1 MSASTD
7 IGVLNSYNYRT
18 RREYLTKLRVNKRDL
33 SRSRDQFPSGTHSP
47 PQPPACN
54 GAATIGF
61 RRGNIIRREQREC
74 SAARAGRGAMPS
86 ACLPSW
92 ELSFYL
98 AITVGFHFY
107 SFHEVYQ
114 LSRNYEEE
122 LDAEF
127 GFEKGFF
134 IWGFKKDPT
143 DFEWSFWTE
152 WTKNLLVWTLLGHI
166 IVSQVTIAFFPKFRM
181 WLLMMYGMLACFLTM
196 GFKGLLVILLHVFIS
211 YVVAQL
217 QVPVL
222 SWLCSILLLYS
233 LQMDS
238 LGKIEK
244 SWYETENEY
253 FLLLF
258 CLALCNLRY
267 TSFSLEYCWYYDGPR
282 RLGVSFCWL
291 LAYIFY
297 YPIFHNGPI
306 ICYDDFINQMR
317 KPKVS
322 VPKKDLACLLLS
334 GVRILFWWCLTESM
348 LQLMYIHA
356 IQQQET
362 ILESAS
368 YWTLGGLG
376 FAHTLFFYMKYLLFY
391 GIPSIIMHLDG
402 IEPPRLPRCTSS
414 LYSFTGTWREFDVG
428 LHRWLVRYIYIPL
441 GGSRHGILRIM
452 FSSAVA
458 FSFVCY
464 WHGGH
469 SFMLNWAALNWAGVM
484 LESILKMIC
493 SISPVQ
499 EIIEQSLSVRMQRRA
514 HAALA
519 SVATT
524 LLILSNLVFLCG
536 NRVGY
541 IYWNRMILQ
550 DM

>member
-1 MSASTD
+1 M
-7 IGVLNSYNYRT
+7 R
-18 RREYLTKLRVNKRDL
+18 
-33 SRSRDQFPSGTHSP
+33 
-47 PQPPACN
+47 
-54 GAATIGF
+54 
-61 RRGNIIRREQREC
+61 C
-74 SAARAGRGAMPS
+74 SRGAGELQRAS
-86 ACLPSW
+86 LPSW
-92 ELSFYL
+92 ELAFYL

-107 SFHEVYQ
+107 SFHEVYKV
-114 LSRNYEEE
+114 SRNYEED

-152 WTKNLLVWTLLGHI
+152 WVKLLLLWTLLGHI
-166 IVSQVTIAFFPKFRM
+166 IISQVTSAFLPKFRI
-181 WLLMMYGMLACFLTM
+181 WLLMIYGMLACFFTV
-196 GFKGLLVILLHVFIS
+196 GCKGLALILLHVFIS
-211 YVVAQL
+211 YAVAQL

-222 SWLCSILLLYS
+222 SWLCSTLLLYS

-238 LGKIEK
+238 LGKIQK
-244 SWYETENEY
+244 RWYETENEY

-267 TSFSLEYCWYYDGPR
+267 TSFSLEYCWDRVSPQKHCI
-282 RLGVSFCWL
+282 SFCWL
-291 LAYIFY
+291 LAYVFY
-297 YPIFHNGPI
+297 YPVFHNGPI
-306 ICYDDFINQMR
+306 ICFDDFSNQMR
-317 KPKVS
+317 RAETF
-322 VPKKDLACLLLS
+322 VPKTDLFCLLLS
-334 GVRILFWWCLTESM
+334 GLRIFFWWWLTESM
-348 LQLMYIHA
+348 LHLMYIHA
-356 IQQQET
+356 IQHQET

-376 FAHTLFFYMKYLLFY
+376 FAHALFFYMKYLLLY
-391 GIPSIIMHLDG
+391 GIPSIIMCLDG

-428 LHRWLVRYIYIPL
+428 LHRWLVRYIYVPL
-441 GGSRHGILRIM
+441 GGSRHGLLRMM
-452 FSSAVA
+452 FSSAMA

-469 SFMLNWAALNWAGVM
+469 NFMLNWAALNWAGVM
-484 LESILKMIC
+484 TENILKMVC
-493 SISPVQ
+493 SISPAQ
-499 EIIEQSLSVRMQRRA
+499 EIIERSLSTRMQRRA

-536 NRVGY
+536 NQVGM
-541 IYWNRMILQ
+541 IYWNRTFVQGWPWIPIAVLAYFYCYAQ
-550 DM
+550 VGIEYDRVKN